1 MHTAADI
8 LPLPVNVGWSIL
20 LTLGFWA
27 VGRLVR
33 VDGSDGG
40 GVGAGAGCTGPLIAI
55 RRCDEWGTVVVHAG
69 VVCGRYNSGY
79 FAGNFLLR
87 DEALPLKA
95 GPARGYGSGNGVRR
109 GQRESWGLQ
118 PAELRTLRS
127 LKTPALIQK
136 FIDGLT
142 YQYADT
148 AGSPRRVL
156 RERRGHCLEGA
167 LLAAAALRV
176 NGRPPLVMDLESVR
190 DDDHVV
196 ALYRERGLWGGIA
209 KSNYAGLRFRSPVY
223 RTLREL
229 ALSYFEHY
237 YNLRGERTLR
247 AYSVAVDLSRLDA
260 KHWMTDEEE
269 VWSVPELLIAAR
281 HYPIVPDKVAR
292 SLPRMDRRSF
302 EAGMH
307 GTVKH

>member
-1 MHTAADI
+1 
-8 LPLPVNVGWSIL
+8 L
-20 LTLGFWA
+20 
-27 VGRLVR
+27 
-33 VDGSDGG
+33 
-40 GVGAGAGCTGPLIAI
+40 
-55 RRCDEWGTVVVHAG
+55 
-69 VVCGRYNSGY
+69 
-79 FAGNFLLR
+79 
-87 DEALPLKA
+87 
-95 GPARGYGSGNGVRR
+95 
-109 GQRESWGLQ
+109 RESWGLL

-127 LKTPALIQK
+127 LNSPVKIQK
-136 FIDGLT
+136 FIDGLA

-209 KSNYAGLRFRSPVY
+209 KSNYAGLRFRAPVY

-260 KHWMTDEEE
+260 RHWMTDEEE

-292 SLPRMDRRSF
+292 ALPRMDRRSF